1 MKKIVAIIAL
11 AAAALTLSACTG
23 GNDALPKSLTV
34 AVINGPDSE
43 DMYSECTRY
52 AIETAEKTGLPY
64 EIAFCNSDEEALEM
78 LESGAADFAVPTVQ
92 RTNMIGSDYLVTVPY
107 LTVNMCAVYSDVDYK
122 YRLEDFDGKVTA
134 VSSDFSEMTDEENG
148 EFAVMDATQAT
159 DALIVGKI
167 NAYFCTPDKA
177 AEIAEKFDFKVNNLY
192 DVSAQKY
199 VFAMKRGSNELKA
212 LLDGAIYE
220 IG

>member
-1 MKKIVAIIAL
+1 MKKIAAVIAL
-11 AAAALTLSACTG
+11 AAVLTMSACAG

-34 AVINGPDSE
+34 AVINGEDSE
-43 DMYSECTRY
+43 NMYSECIQY
-52 AIETAEKTGLPY
+52 AIDTAEKTGLPY
-64 EIAFCNSDEEALEM
+64 EIAFCNSDDEVIEM
-78 LESGAADFAVPTVQ
+78 LESGEADFAVPTIQ

-122 YRLEDFDGKVTA
+122 YRLADFDGKVTA

-148 EFAVMDATQAT
+148 KFAVMDAVQAT

-167 NAYFCTPDKA
+167 NAYFCAPDKA
-177 AEIAEKFDFKVNNLY
+177 AEIAEEFGFKVNNLY
-192 DVSAQKY
+192 DAGAQKY
-199 VFAMKRGSNELKA
+199 VFAMKRGSSEMKA

-220 IG
+220 IS

>member
-1 MKKIVAIIAL
+1 MKKIAAVIAL
-11 AAAALTLSACTG
+11 AAVLTMSACAG
-23 GNDALPKSLTV
+23 GNNALPKFLTV
-34 AVINGPDSE
+34 AVINGEDSE
-43 DMYSECTRY
+43 NMYSECIQY
-52 AIETAEKTGLPY
+52 AIDTAEKTGLPY
-64 EIAFCNSDEEALEM
+64 EIAFCNSDDEVIEM
-78 LESGAADFAVPTVQ
+78 LESGEADFAVPTVQ

-122 YRLEDFDGKVTA
+122 YRLADFDGKVTA

-148 EFAVMDATQAT
+148 EFAVMDAVQAT

-177 AEIAEKFDFKVNNLY
+177 AEIAEEFGFKVNNLY

-199 VFAMKRGSNELKA
+199 VFAMKRGSSELKA